1 MINELHAVIHE
12 QMRTA
17 IDHVRKELATLR
29 TGRANPRMVD
39 HIKVDYYGA
48 QQALKTMANINVP
61 EPRLIVIEPY
71 DKTQIKTIEKAIMVA
86 DIGITPNN
94 DGNVIR
100 LPLPELTEER
110 RKEMVKLA
118 HALAEEGKV
127 SIRNARRDG
136 NNELKKLEDEHDISE
151 DNLHRAMD
159 NFQELT
165 DAHIKELD
173 ELLVSKESE
182 ILND

>member
-1 MINELHAVIHE
+1 MINELHVVIQE

-17 IDHVRKELATLR
+17 IDHVRAEMASLR

-39 HIKVDYYGA
+39 QIKVDYYGSM
-48 QQALKTMANINVP
+48 QALKMLANINIP
-61 EPRLIVIEPY
+61 EPRMIVIEPF
-71 DKTQIKTIEKAIMVA
+71 DKTQMKAIERAIMTA
-86 DIGITPNN
+86 DIGITPNS

-100 LPLPELTEER
+100 LPLPGLTEER
-110 RKEMVKLA
+110 RNEMVKLA
-118 HALAEEGKV
+118 HGIAEEGKV

-136 NNELKKLEDEHDISE
+136 NNELKKLESSHDISE
-151 DNLHRAMD
+151 DNMHRAMD

-165 DAHIKELD
+165 DSFIKELD
-173 ELLVSKESE
+173 ELLTGKQTE

>member
-1 MINELHAVIHE
+1 MINELHATIQE
-12 QMRTA
+12 QMRTG
-17 IDHVRKELATLR
+17 IDNVRLEMANLR

-39 HIKVDYYGA
+39 NIKVDYYGSL
-48 QQALKTMANINVP
+48 QALKIVANINVP

-71 DKTQIKTIEKAIMVA
+71 DKTQMKAIEKAIMVA
-86 DIGITPNN
+86 DIGIAPSN

-136 NNELKKLEDEHDISE
+136 NNELKKLEGEHDISE

-165 DAHIKELD
+165 DKFIKELD
-173 ELLVSKESE
+173 QLLATKESE